1 LPEVIQATAA
11 WSMRPA
17 WAGETV
23 AISGLWTGVGSLAG
37 EQDAAVNPASTDRI
51 VRRRKRQLMRQSKL
65 GGV

>member
-1 LPEVIQATAA
+1 
-11 WSMRPA
+11 MRPA